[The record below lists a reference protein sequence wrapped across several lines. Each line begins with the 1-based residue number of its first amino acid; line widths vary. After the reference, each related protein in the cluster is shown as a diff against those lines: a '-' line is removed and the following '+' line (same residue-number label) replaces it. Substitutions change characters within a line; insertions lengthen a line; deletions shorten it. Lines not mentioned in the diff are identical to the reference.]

1 MTPERPV
8 VSVLIGAYN
17 NEATVGRAIA
27 SIRDQTERRLE
38 LIVLDDGSRDRTT
51 VAAAEA
57 IAGDPRCELVRLE
70 RNLGIARS
78 LNRGLELARAPL
90 VAIQD
95 ADDHSA
101 PRRLERQLATLDAD
115 PSVAAVGARMLE
127 VDPNGTPLRP
137 RTGVATGDV
146 GSVLMWF
153 NPIPNGAAA
162 FRRDV
167 VRALGGYDPRY
178 RFAAEYDLWLR
189 LADRHRVLVLDEV
202 LATRVMGAANVAV
215 RAERAQTREAIA
227 IRLRTMRRR
236 RSLRGAGGLVR
247 PIVSYATPL
256 RLKRTI
262 RAWRGQAP

>member
-17 NEATVGRAIA
+17 NEATVARAIS

-38 LIVLDDGSRDRTT
+38 LIVLDDGSRDGTAA
-51 VAAAEA
+51 AAAEA
-57 IAGDPRCELVRLE
+57 MAADPRCELVRLE
-70 RNLGIARS
+70 RNLGVARS
-78 LNRGLELARAPL
+78 LNRGLELASAPV

-101 PRRLERQLATLDAD
+101 PQRLERQLATLDAD
-115 PSVAAVGARMLE
+115 PAVAAIGARMLE
-127 VDPNGTPLRP
+127 VDPDGSPLRP

-146 GSVLMWF
+146 GSVLLRF

-167 VRALGGYDPRY
+167 VRALGGYDTRY

-189 LADRHRVLVLDEV
+189 IADRHRVLVLDEV
-202 LATRVMGAANVAV
+202 LATRVMGSANVAA

-247 PIVSYATPL
+247 PLVSYATPL
-256 RLKRTI
+256 GLKRTI
-262 RAWRGQAP
+262 RARRGQAP